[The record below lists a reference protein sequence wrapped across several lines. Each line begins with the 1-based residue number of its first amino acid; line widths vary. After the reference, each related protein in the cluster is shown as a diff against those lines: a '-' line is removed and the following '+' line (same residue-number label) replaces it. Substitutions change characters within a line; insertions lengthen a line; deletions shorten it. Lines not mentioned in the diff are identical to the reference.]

1 MYDSYRS
8 IRELTLTADVTE
20 KFKALLITCDD
31 ATAEAYALK
40 IDSCNCPAETV
51 TIDGSLGITGQV
63 ILPLCVTKIYSTS
76 NGTTFPADLR
86 IYGLN

>member
-1 MYDSYRS
+1 MYDTYRS
-8 IRELTLTADVTE
+8 VTELTLSADVTASY
-20 KFKALLITCDD
+20 KGLLITCDD

-40 IDSCNCPAETV
+40 IDTCVCPAETV